1 MRGRMI
7 PGSKASLPTL
17 LKSNPGNHSSFAII
31 QTNKVLFPTLFFDA
45 YFSWEILI
53 QSSSI
58 LSKSRA
64 VESAVSLQMMWSGY
78 FIYI

>member
-45 YFSWEILI
+45 YFHG
-53 QSSSI
+53 
-58 LSKSRA
+58 KS
-64 VESAVSLQMMWSGY
+64 
-78 FIYI
+78 